1 MLPQVVHA
9 KTYYTDYGPWQETDT
24 LVFDTP
30 LQQGKVIQ
38 KYKMYQEEKEYTEKY
53 YAVGENPLDYP
64 YQSTEKQVQPFS
76 IWSKE
81 MPVSKQDRLIE
92 TKITYPYQ
100 ELKKISTLVLYDID
114 GPKNK
119 LYLSEIEVL
128 HQGKKI
134 PVQFQCENCNSDLLF
149 QVGNGILNE
158 TSFFLSKNSVLT
170 IQLPKEYSPID
181 LTCNVYLSDFQNTSP
196 IQFKLGTET
205 NDTKPYIE
213 VFHTYWIDP
222 DQSKYVDSIALK
234 EYISYPQW
242 DDLILESDVS
252 LEENDMVHVLDPITY
267 YRYQDTYYKYYRMR
281 RNYLDGYYGSVKNY
295 RQDESQSINLY
306 YKRTRDQIVTH
317 DVITLTKPNLTVQD
331 LIVSSTVP
339 LEKLHFSHN
348 IDWNKNGTYTAHL
361 VYEEQSMPI
370 SIQLKLSKENKKEGT
385 DKKEAVSLIKKLSQ
399 WFTWK
404 NILLS
409 LLLGLGIFLI
419 VYSLQQIVERK
430 K

>member
-1 MLPQVVHA
+1 
-9 KTYYTDYGPWQETDT
+9 
-24 LVFDTP
+24 
-30 LQQGKVIQ
+30 
-38 KYKMYQEEKEYTEKY
+38 
-53 YAVGENPLDYP
+53 
-64 YQSTEKQVQPFS
+64 
-76 IWSKE
+76 
-81 MPVSKQDRLIE
+81 
-92 TKITYPYQ
+92 
-100 ELKKISTLVLYDID
+100 
-114 GPKNK
+114 
-119 LYLSEIEVL
+119 
-128 HQGKKI
+128 
-134 PVQFQCENCNSDLLF
+134 
-149 QVGNGILNE
+149 
-158 TSFFLSKNSVLT
+158 
-170 IQLPKEYSPID
+170 
-181 LTCNVYLSDFQNTSP
+181 
-196 IQFKLGTET
+196 
-205 NDTKPYIE
+205 
-213 VFHTYWIDP
+213 
-222 DQSKYVDSIALK
+222 
-234 EYISYPQW
+234 
-242 DDLILESDVS
+242 
-252 LEENDMVHVLDPITY
+252 MVHVLDPITY